1 MSIPTQPQTFSLAGT
16 PIAKELATLAPK
28 FPASS
33 SPLADSSSVS
43 GKNTSLPTLSSIK
56 KNYGGSL
63 TIPETDETKLHSG
76 YLFVC
81 PNDKANSDCKLLHA
95 LHRNPGPHAFATEI
109 MDHIRINRNDVH
121 LNGARLTPDEQAAV
135 STQLDPWGQNWI
147 RSGDNKSLFLSGGI
161 FNQWGYALLYFP
173 TASWNGEQG
182 DWDIVSLEP
191 THAFGP
197 SVGTPVT

>member
-1 MSIPTQPQTFSLAGT
+1 MSIPSQPQTFSLAGT

-28 FPASS
+28 FTASS
-33 SPLADSSSVS
+33 STKPDSSSVS
-43 GKNTSLPTLSSIK
+43 GKNPSIPTLSYYKQNNGKSSAIQE
-56 KNYGGSL
+56 
-63 TIPETDETKLHSG
+63 IDETKLHSG

-81 PNDKANSDCKLLHA
+81 PNANANSDCKLLRA
-95 LHRNPGPHAFATEI
+95 LHKNPGPHAFATEI

-182 DWDIVSLEP
+182 DWDIVSLAP
-191 THAFGP
+191 SHGFGP